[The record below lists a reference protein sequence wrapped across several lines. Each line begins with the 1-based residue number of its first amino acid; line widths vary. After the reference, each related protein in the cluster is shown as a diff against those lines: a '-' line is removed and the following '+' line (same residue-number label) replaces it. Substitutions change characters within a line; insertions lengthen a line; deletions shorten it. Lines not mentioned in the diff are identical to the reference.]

1 MVELLSS
8 PNEDLMKLAAGAL
21 LALTI
26 AFSAATCGGSPP
38 NSPSST
44 GTACAPILGPT
55 SMSLHTGDLF
65 RFKFTVPSGTDA
77 DVLVTFIGGGGISGL
92 SASALTVRLFDGTAL
107 LGAVENYQ
115 DGVALWKS
123 AASPFPG
130 SPSVVVDFRR
140 ITNGGIDGRV
150 EFTVTRGSILV
161 DRLDLATAEL
171 MRSRDAAEIGA
182 PVISARDREL
192 CR

>member
-1 MVELLSS
+1 
-8 PNEDLMKLAAGAL
+8 MKLAGAAL
-21 LALTI
+21 LALTV
-26 AFSAATCGGSPP
+26 AFSAPACGGSSP
-38 NSPSST
+38 NSPSPA

-55 SMSLHTGDLF
+55 SMSLRTGDLL

-77 DVLVTFIGGGGISGL
+77 DVLVTFIGEGISGL
-92 SASALTVRLFDGTAL
+92 NASALTVRLFDGTTL
-107 LGAVENYQ
+107 LGALENYQ

-130 SPSVVVDFRR
+130 SPAVVVDFRR
-140 ITNGGIDGRV
+140 ITGGGIDGRV
-150 EFTVTRGSILV
+150 EFTVTRGSIFV

-171 MRSRDAAEIGA
+171 MRSSDAAEIGA

>member
-1 MVELLSS
+1 MT
-8 PNEDLMKLAAGAL
+8 LAAGTL
-21 LALTI
+21 LALAI
-26 AFSAATCGGSPP
+26 AFSAAACSGSPP
-38 NSPSST
+38 TSPSSA
-44 GTACAPILGPT
+44 GPACGPIDGPT
-55 SMSLHTGDLF
+55 SMSLNTGDLF

-77 DVLVTFIGGGGISGL
+77 DVLVTFIGEGGISGL
-92 SASALTVRLFDGTAL
+92 SASALTVRLFDGTTL

-130 SPSVVVDFRR
+130 SPAVVVDFRR
-140 ITNGGIDGRV
+140 ITTGGIDGRV
-150 EFTVTRGSILV
+150 EFTVTRGSIFV

-182 PVISARDREL
+182 PVINARDREL

>member
-1 MVELLSS
+1 
-8 PNEDLMKLAAGAL
+8 MKLAAGAL

-26 AFSAATCGGSPP
+26 AFSAAACSGSPP
-38 NSPSST
+38 NSPSSP
-44 GTACAPILGPT
+44 GTACAPILRPT
-55 SMSLHTGDLF
+55 SMSLNTGDLF

-77 DVLVTFIGGGGISGL
+77 DVLVTFIGSGISGL
-92 SASALTVRLFDGTAL
+92 SASALTVRLFDGTTL

-130 SPSVVVDFRR
+130 SPAVVVDFRR

-182 PVISARDREL
+182 PVISARDLEL